1 MPSCRF
7 YASSLLIIYDGK
19 LDSKHKA
26 DIKMVDF
33 ANCVTKIQPGVPCPP
48 TTDGVD
54 GGYLLGLQTMV
65 TNLEE
70 LFAEIS
76 RPELRD
82 EYGHVDISKLTL
94 SQRAAAELGK

>member
-1 MPSCRF
+1 
-7 YASSLLIIYDGK
+7 LIIYDGK
-19 LDSKHKA
+19 IGSKFNA

-33 ANCVTKIQPGVPCPP
+33 ANCVTKIQQGVSCPP

-54 GGYLLGLQTMV
+54 GGYLMGLQTMV

-70 LFAEIS
+70 LFEEIS

-82 EYGHVDISKLTL
+82 EFGHVDISKLTL
-94 SQRAAAELGK
+94 SQRAAAEIGK